1 MNVPEQVKNE
11 ARPLIEQYG
20 DFFDYLGNHEGQE
33 AYLFRFPDDATVGF
47 PFLYLFKDGE
57 AMEVTGPGVFDFIDL
72 YTSGIEDADEVG
84 VE

>member
-20 DFFDYLGNHEGQE
+20 DSFDYLGNREGQE

-72 YTSGIEDADEVG
+72 YTPSIEDADEVS

>member
-20 DFFDYLGNHEGQE
+20 DSFDYLGNREGQE

-72 YTSGIEDADEVG
+72 YTPGIEDADEFG

>member
-1 MNVPEQVKNE
+1 MNVPDQVKNE

-20 DFFDYLGNHEGQE
+20 DSFDYLGNREGQE

-72 YTSGIEDADEVG
+72 YTPGIEDADEVG

>member
-20 DFFDYLGNHEGQE
+20 DSFDYLGNREGEE

-72 YTSGIEDADEVG
+72 YTPGIEDADEVG

>member
-20 DFFDYLGNHEGQE
+20 DSFDYLGNREGQE

-72 YTSGIEDADEVG
+72 YTPGIEDADEVG

>member
-20 DFFDYLGNHEGQE
+20 DSFDYLGNQE

>member
-20 DFFDYLGNHEGQE
+20 DSFDYLGNREGQE

-72 YTSGIEDADEVG
+72 YPPGIEDADEVG

>member
-20 DFFDYLGNHEGQE
+20 DSFDYLGNREGQE
-33 AYLFRFPDDATVGF
+33 AYLFRFPDDSTVGF

-72 YTSGIEDADEVG
+72 YTPGIEDADEVG

>member
-1 MNVPEQVKNE
+1 MNVPEEVKHE
-11 ARPLIEQYG
+11 ARWLIEQYG
-20 DFFDYLGNHEGQE
+20 DSFDYLGNYEGQE

>member
-20 DFFDYLGNHEGQE
+20 DSFDYLGNCEGQE

-72 YTSGIEDADEVG
+72 YTPGIEDADEVG

>member
-20 DFFDYLGNHEGQE
+20 DSFDYLGNREGQE

-47 PFLYLFKDGE
+47 PVLYLFKDGE

-72 YTSGIEDADEVG
+72 YTPGIEDADEVG

>member
-20 DFFDYLGNHEGQE
+20 DSFDYLGNREGQE

-57 AMEVTGPGVFDFIDL
+57 VMEVTGPGVFDFIDL
-72 YTSGIEDADEVG
+72 YTPGIEDADEVG